1 MTHLTIYEA
10 ADDGA
15 ETEWGDQVPRRRVR
29 GTGRAAR
36 PMSAWTP
43 EELAAF
49 GDADEIG
56 IASLR
61 PDGTAAPG
69 VTIWFARLGDDLY
82 VRSAYG
88 PDNGWYRRARA
99 SREGTIQAGGRDAR
113 TSRSRMPIRPSWRRS
128 TAAYHAKYDRYGE
141 RIVNTVISDEA
152 AAATL
157 RVVPR

>member
-1 MTHLTIYEA
+1 M
-10 ADDGA
+10 
-15 ETEWGDQVPRRRVR
+15 
-29 GTGRAAR
+29 R
-36 PMSAWTP
+36 PWTP

-49 GDADEIG
+49 GDADEIR

-61 PDGTAAPG
+61 PDGTARKAI
-69 VTIWFARLGDDLY
+69 TIWIARLADDIY

-99 SREGTIQAGGRDAR
+99 SREGTIQAGGRTADVAFEDAD
-113 TSRSRMPIRPSWRRS
+113 P
-128 TAAYHAKYDRYGE
+128 AVVEALHGAYHAKYDRYGE